1 MNQALIT
8 PAQFPELQAVWQRQ
22 NLKIV
27 LTNGCFDLLH
37 AGHLRTF
44 YEAKKLGDLLVV
56 GLNSDR
62 SVRGLKGATRPL
74 VRETDRAL
82 LVSALKPVD
91 YVTIFDE
98 PTASDLLLAL
108 RPDVYV
114 KGGDYSLENL
124 PERQAIL
131 QIGAQTVFVPLVE
144 GISTSE
150 LVKKIRSANM

>member
-44 YEAKKLGDLLVV
+44 CEAKKLGDLLVV

-62 SVRGLKGATRPL
+62 SVRGLKGETRPL

-108 RPDVYV
+108 RPHVYV

-131 QIGAQTVFVPLVE
+131 EIGAQTVFVPLVE